1 MYVVRITYLF
11 RCTYIKMFV
20 QFFNIFNELLFALV
34 YLYTMAALFTS
45 YIQTVFDIFALCEYN
60 SSFLT
65 KSKLNTTIKLF
76 KHKE

>member
-1 MYVVRITYLF
+1 MYVVLMAFAPTLKCLF
-11 RCTYIKMFV
+11 N
-20 QFFNIFNELLFALV
+20 FFNIFNELLFALV

-45 YIQTVFDIFALCEYN
+45 YIQTVFDIFALCEYD
-60 SSFLT
+60 SPFLT